1 MKHFK
6 KFLQSNFK
14 TIFYKIFS
22 VFYGAI
28 EGVIS
33 ETNEKFS
40 IKQTSIDKTN
50 YKIYEVKN
58 ARLYTDTVHDVAM
71 IIDKKI
77 VKGPSIQLRNHFN
90 VDPKLNIVFTKG
102 TPKILKHLKGTVLS
116 LLIGGGGNYNYWHW
130 LLDIIPKLKIVENEI
145 DNIDY
150 FLFPNTEKKFQK
162 ETLKLLNISPQKI
175 LSSKS
180 FRHIYADK
188 IISTDFTYNLT
199 NNPWRDHLKIPN
211 WIYLYLKN
219 KFIPHLKDTKKLPK
233 KFYIDRGDSVS
244 NSKNSR
250 IILNETVVKDYLK
263 NNDYEIISLTNL
275 TFLDQVALFYQ
286 AKSIVGLH
294 GAGFANLVFSN
305 PKTKVLELKSNTAGD
320 IIKNLAIQNDLD
332 YFDISCEPKNI
343 NNRNQSGDI
352 EINIDLLNKI
362 LKS

>member
-1 MKHFK
+1 MKK
-6 KFLQSNFK
+6 
-14 TIFYKIFS
+14 
-22 VFYGAI
+22 
-28 EGVIS
+28 
-33 ETNEKFS
+33 
-40 IKQTSIDKTN
+40 
-50 YKIYEVKN
+50 
-58 ARLYTDTVHDVAM
+58 ARLYTDTIHDVAV
-71 IIDKKI
+71 ITSKKI

-102 TPKILKHLKGTVLS
+102 TPKILKHFRGTVFS

-130 LLDIIPKLKIVENEI
+130 LLDIIPKLKIVEKEI
-145 DNIDY
+145 DDIDY

-162 ETLKLLNISPQKI
+162 ETLKLLNIPIKKI

-180 FRHIYADK
+180 YRHIYADK

-199 NNPWRDHLKIPN
+199 NNPWEDHLKIPN
-211 WIYLYLKN
+211 WIYIYLKN
-219 KFIPHLKDTKKLPK
+219 KFIPHLKETKKLPK

-250 IILNETVVKDYLK
+250 VILNETTVKDYLK
-263 NNDYEIISLTNL
+263 KNGYEIVSLANL
-275 TFLDQVALFYQ
+275 TFLDQVALFNQ

-320 IIKNLAIQNDLD
+320 IIKNLSIQNELS